1 MKIQPHT
8 TESSRRSQS
17 LNSAARPSE
26 DAKLKQACADF
37 EAILLDSM
45 FQSMRKTLSGDD
57 MFGKSLG
64 RDLFESMYYTQIS
77 KEIASNGNGI
87 GLGEVLYRQL
97 SSQSRPE
104 TDQNLPPGS
113 VQPGQSG
120 KDTLQKNGQHS
131 DRYIDV
137 K

>member
-37 EAILLDSM
+37 EAILLDAM

-57 MFGKSLG
+57 LFGKSLG
-64 RDLFESMYYTQIS
+64 RDLYESMYYTQIS
-77 KEIASNGNGI
+77 KELSNGNGM
-87 GLGEVLYRQL
+87 GLGDVLYRQL
-97 SSQSRPE
+97 SSRIQPE
-104 TDQNLPPGS
+104 TDHNVLSGS
-113 VQPGQSG
+113 VHPGPAG
-120 KDTLQKNGQHS
+120 KDPFQKNGQHA
-131 DRYIDV
+131 DKHYEV